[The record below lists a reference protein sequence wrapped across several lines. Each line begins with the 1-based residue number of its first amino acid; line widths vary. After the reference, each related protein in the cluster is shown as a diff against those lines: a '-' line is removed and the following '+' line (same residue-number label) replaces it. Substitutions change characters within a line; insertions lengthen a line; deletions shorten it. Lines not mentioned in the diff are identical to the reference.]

1 MHALYHAGS
10 WMTTHVCPRMLC
22 TRYRMSML
30 HAWMARLHG
39 HLGWKR
45 LSHHHCYRRKVL
57 LIQFLSRNLVSK
69 PNYSKQ
75 FPIVTPAMLF
85 FGACTSCSTRPD
97 SWPAKFQ
104 QGALSGPENDEMAG
118 MQIPRERT
126 RMPDEVVSFE
136 RQGVCC
142 ENRTVR

>member
-1 MHALYHAGS
+1 
-10 WMTTHVCPRMLC
+10 
-22 TRYRMSML
+22 ML
-30 HAWMARLHG
+30 HAWMAGLHG

-45 LSHHHCYRRKVL
+45 LSHHHCCRRKVL
-57 LIQFLSRNLVSK
+57 LIQFLARNLVSK

-85 FGACTSCSTRPD
+85 SAHVPVTQLDVHSR
-97 SWPAKFQ
+97 PAKFQ
-104 QGALSGPENDEMAG
+104 QGALSGPDNDKMVG

-126 RMPDEVVSFE
+126 RVPDEVVCFE

-142 ENRTVR
+142 DNRTVR